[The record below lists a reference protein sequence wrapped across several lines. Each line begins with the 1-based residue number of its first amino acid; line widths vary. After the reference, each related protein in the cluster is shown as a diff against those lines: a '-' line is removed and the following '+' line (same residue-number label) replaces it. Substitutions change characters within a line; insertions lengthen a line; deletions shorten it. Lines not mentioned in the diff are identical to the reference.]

1 MNYAVVMLEAAECDL
16 FDIHQYIE
24 RVDSPESAD
33 RFLDKLELFLS
44 GLDTLPERGH
54 FPPELER
61 IGIHLYREIHFKP
74 YRVVYAIEGDVV
86 VVHGV
91 LDGRRDMQTLLQ
103 RRVLRGRLNG

>member
-1 MNYAVVMLEAAECDL
+1 MNHEVVLLEAAELDL
-16 FDIHQYIE
+16 FDIHQYIK

-33 RFLDKLELFLS
+33 RLLDELERCLS
-44 GLDTLPERGH
+44 GLDILPERGH

-74 YRVVYAIEGDVV
+74 YRIIYAIEGDRVV
-86 VVHGV
+86 VYGV

-103 RRVLRGRLNG
+103 RRVLRERLNS